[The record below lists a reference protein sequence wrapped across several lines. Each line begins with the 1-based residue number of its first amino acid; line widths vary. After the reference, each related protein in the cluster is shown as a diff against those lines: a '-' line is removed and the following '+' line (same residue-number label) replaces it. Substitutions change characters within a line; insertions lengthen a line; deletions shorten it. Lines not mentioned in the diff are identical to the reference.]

1 MDAWARSVQLS
12 HGTAAAICSL
22 AAKEMDNQHT
32 ASRCG
37 CAAIF
42 HSNEDMSSSLILIF
56 KVLSVGR
63 WGQRNRGEIRDQAGG
78 CEVRGPP
85 GLWLVTVTCPQH
97 QCRGCWSLLRLP
109 TSTSSSPLFV
119 TIHTNPRPAL

>member
-12 HGTAAAICSL
+12 PGTAAAICSL

-42 HSNEDMSSSLILIF
+42 HSNVDMSSSLILIF
-56 KVLSVGR
+56 KAIY
-63 WGQRNRGEIRDQAGG
+63 WGQHNPWMVKCEIQGDRDQAGG
-78 CEVRGPP
+78 GEVMGPP
-85 GLWLVTVTCPQH
+85 GLGLVT
-97 QCRGCWSLLRLP
+97 
-109 TSTSSSPLFV
+109 
-119 TIHTNPRPAL
+119 

>member
-12 HGTAAAICSL
+12 PGTAAAAICSL

-42 HSNEDMSSSLILIF
+42 HSNVDMSSSLILIF
-56 KVLSVGR
+56 KVLS
-63 WGQRNRGEIRDQAGG
+63 A
-78 CEVRGPP
+78 
-85 GLWLVTVTCPQH
+85 LWA
-97 QCRGCWSLLRLP
+97 
-109 TSTSSSPLFV
+109 
-119 TIHTNPRPAL
+119 NPKILKVKDI